1 MSTRLVNNLNLI
13 NGMIVKKR
21 NEKSLIYV
29 NQQKKKHYQEKY
41 VRKINEESVTEFENM
56 EPDYEIKIPVI
67 QNKNQKEKENLL
79 KKSSIQ
85 KLICSI
91 DIQF

>member
-13 NGMIVKKR
+13 NGMIAKKR

-41 VRKINEESVTEFENM
+41 VRKINEESVTEFENI
-56 EPDYEIKIPVI
+56 EPDDEIKIPVI

>member
-13 NGMIVKKR
+13 NVMIAKKR
-21 NEKSLIYV
+21 NEKSLKCV

-41 VRKINEESVTEFENM
+41 VRKINEESVTEFENI
-56 EPDYEIKIPVI
+56 EPDDEIKIPVI
-67 QNKNQKEKENLL
+67 RNKNQKEKENLM